1 MKDLK
6 TKRVS
11 KRQEPQNEEDLPAG
25 IEQKI
30 VLKQNNGYDEPVVNL
45 QTDGQSVP
53 GFCKANN
60 QTDNWTVQRS
70 HDEHNDLK

>member
-11 KRQEPQNEEDLPAG
+11 NRQEPQNEEDLPAG
-25 IEQKI
+25 IEQNI
-30 VLKQNNGYDEPVVNL
+30 VLKQNNGYDESVVNL

-53 GFCKANN
+53 DFCKANN

-70 HDEHNDLK
+70 HDEHTDPK